1 MEVLIASTLL
11 TIGLIAAARLFAAST
26 LANAGS
32 RTVTTATVLA
42 AEKMEELRALAF
54 DDPAIERSPPDS
66 LALDVVGYSDHP
78 DPQFIRRWSIEPLPS
93 YPDAAVVVRV
103 AVMRPG
109 APGRALL
116 ETIKAKKPTGAPPE

>member
-42 AEKMEELRALAF
+42 VEKLEELRALAL
-54 DDPAIERSPPDS
+54 DDPAMERSPPDS
-66 LALDVVGYSDHP
+66 LALDVAGYSDHP
-78 DPQFIRRWSIEPLPS
+78 DAQFIRRWSIEPLPS

-103 AVMRPG
+103 AVIRPG

-116 ETIKAKKPTGAPPE
+116 ETIKAKKPTGSPPE